1 MMKLSKVIVDT
12 NIVSYI
18 MRGSREA
25 MIYSPFMDGKILSVS
40 FITVGELYFWAEK
53 RDWGEKKRL
62 RLEHVLTNYV
72 IIPHHS
78 EIAKCYAKIR
88 AERERKGL
96 PISCADTWIAAC
108 AVCYG
113 IPLVTHNASDF
124 HEISNLQVISE
135 T

>member
-1 MMKLSKVIVDT
+1 MKLSKVIVDT

-25 MIYSPFMDGKILSVS
+25 MIYRPF
-40 FITVGELYFWAEK
+40 
-53 RDWGEKKRL
+53 
-62 RLEHVLTNYV
+62 LE
-72 IIPHHS
+72 
-78 EIAKCYAKIR
+78 

-113 IPLVTHNASDF
+113 IPLVTHNTADF
-124 HEISNLQVISE
+124 DEISNLQVISGG
-135 T
+135 